1 MMQRLSTFIIQTLD
15 LLSGSAFAA
24 ALLINAA
31 NVAGRYLFHSP
42 IFWAEEATTLLI
54 IWSVCLMSYRL
65 TLRGE
70 NLSAEIL
77 KPLLPPSAQR
87 WVACGLAAAGT
98 ALCGYF
104 AYNAYLVVELVARF
118 SQVTN
123 VAEIP
128 KQYVNGSIFAA
139 FVLACLGGMTRS
151 LSLLVSDKLLN
162 ASDPVEVQD
171 ALAGSK

>member
-1 MMQRLSTFIIQTLD
+1 
-15 LLSGSAFAA
+15 
-24 ALLINAA
+24 
-31 NVAGRYLFHSP
+31 
-42 IFWAEEATTLLI
+42 
-54 IWSVCLMSYRL
+54 MSYRL
-65 TLRGE
+65 TLHGE

-77 KPLLPPSAQR
+77 KPLLSRSAQR
-87 WVACGLAAAGT
+87 WVAFGLAATGT

-128 KQYVNGSIFAA
+128 KQYVNGSILAA
-139 FVLACLGGMTRS
+139 FVLACLGGMARS

>member
-1 MMQRLSTFIIQTLD
+1 MQRLSSLIIQVLD

-31 NVAGRYLFHSP
+31 NVAGRYLLHSP
-42 IFWAEEATTLLI
+42 IYWAEEVTTLLI

-70 NLSAEIL
+70 NLSADIL
-77 KPLLPPSAQR
+77 KPLLPRSARR
-87 WVACGLAAAGT
+87 WVAFVLAAVGT

-118 SQVTN
+118 SQVTT

-128 KQYVNGSIFAA
+128 KEYVNGSILAA
-139 FVLACLGGMTRS
+139 FVLACLSGVARS
-151 LSLLVSDKLLN
+151 ISLLLSDQLLN

-171 ALAGSK
+171 ALAGSN

>member
-1 MMQRLSTFIIQTLD
+1 MQRLSDVFTQLLN
-15 LLSGSAFAA
+15 LLSGVAFAA

-42 IFWAEEATTLLI
+42 IFWAEEVTTLLI

-65 TLRGE
+65 TLQGE

-77 KPLLPPSAQR
+77 KPILPRAALR
-87 WVACGLAAAGT
+87 WVAFVLAAAG
-98 ALCGYF
+98 AILCGYF

-139 FVLACLGGMTRS
+139 FVLACLGGIVRS
-151 LSLLVSDKLLN
+151 LSLLVSDQLLT
-162 ASDPVEVQD
+162 ASEPVEVQD
-171 ALAGSK
+171 ALAGTK